1 MVRKLAPVAKWLTLR
16 SAKPVLAGSIPAR
29 RSNFNACEVLMSDS
43 GKRSTRLISLD
54 SYAVALAIALA
65 VLVRFN
71 WIPPI
76 KW

>member
-1 MVRKLAPVAKWLTLR
+1 MAKWLTRR

-29 RSNFNACEVLMSDS
+29 RSNSSLYEVAPMSDS
-43 GKRSTRLISLD
+43 TKRSARQISLD
-54 SYAVALAIALA
+54 VYAVTLAIALA
-65 VLVRFN
+65 VLVRLN